1 MTVKHMA
8 APCGSC
14 PFTRT
19 SQPGNLGGS
28 PVEVYIGQTHG
39 PFVLPCHCACNFDD
53 PNWKDKAL
61 DTPQCAGAAI
71 FRANIGVAAELPPAL
86 HTLPAD
92 YERVFSDAEEFVAH
106 HLDISYGRAAVL
118 LAQTPPETLLRRE
131 LRKFGEMQAANPNPN
146 RIKPV

>member
-14 PFTRT
+14 PFTRA
-19 SQPGNLGGS
+19 SKPGELGGS
-28 PVEVYIGQTHG
+28 PVDIYIGQAYG

-53 PNWKDKAL
+53 PNWKDKSL

-71 FRANIGVAAELPPAL
+71 FRANIGVAPNLPDAI
-86 HTLPAD
+86 HALPAD
-92 YERVFSDAEEFVAH
+92 RERVFSNEEELVAH
-106 HLDISYGRAAVL
+106 HVGISYGRAAAL
-118 LAQTPPETLLRRE
+118 LTQTPPATLLRRE
-131 LRKFGEMQAANPNPN
+131 LRKFQEMQAENPNPN